1 MLRQLL
7 VLILLFVP
15 VVMWAQDKNFY
26 IYLCIGQS
34 NMVGQGE
41 ISEQDKQVSERF
53 LNMSAAQCGDRKIGE
68 WYKAVPPLCR
78 CDTKLSPADYFG
90 RTMLDSLPKNHRVGI
105 VHVAIDGCALPL
117 FDKDKYQDV
126 VKTMTEDWQ
135 KYELSFYNNNPYQRL
150 IHCAKLAQK
159 DGVIKGILVHQG
171 ETDAYS
177 DQWIK
182 NLQKIYT
189 DILTDLNLTP
199 ENVPLLVGQ
208 TANADMNGVCAH
220 ANPTISK
227 VHNFIPTAF
236 AISSSKVSVSNDNV
250 HFSADGYRELGKRYA
265 LKMLEIM
272 RKGILN
278 TDNVLD
284 NLSTSNESFS
294 VVVDNVKLKAVSS
307 LEVVKYEITSFSG
320 KEILSKSLPKPS
332 KKIKLPIKNVEDRPL
347 IVSFYT
353 FDGKHVSKLITK

>member
-1 MLRQLL
+1 MFLMFS
-7 VLILLFVP
+7 VFS
-15 VVMWAQDKNFY
+15 WGQDQNFY

-41 ISEQDKQVSERF
+41 ISEQDLNVSDRF
-53 LNMSAAQCGDRKIGE
+53 LNMSAAQCGERKIGE
-68 WYKAVPPLCR
+68 WQKAVPPLCR

-90 RTMLDSLPKNHRVGI
+90 RTMLDSLPSNYRVGI
-105 VHVAIDGCALPL
+105 VHVAIDGCALQL
-117 FDKDKYQDV
+117 FDKDKYQDIV
-126 VKTMTEDWQ
+126 ATMNEDWQ
-135 KYELSFYNNNPYQRL
+135 KYELSFYDSNPYQRL
-150 IHCAKLAQK
+150 ITCAKLAQK

-189 DILTDLNLTP
+189 DILSELGLSP

-208 TANADMNGVCAH
+208 TANSDMNGVCAH

-236 AISSSKVSVSNDNV
+236 AISSSKVAVSNDNV
-250 HFSADGYRELGKRYA
+250 HFSAQGYRELGKRYA

-272 RKGILN
+272 QCGITN
-278 TDNVLD
+278 TDNKLVGFESVD
-284 NLSTSNESFS
+284 ESF
-294 VVVDNVKLKAVSS
+294 VVDVYNSKLLAISS
-307 LEVVKYEITSFSG
+307 LSVSKYVVTSFSG
-320 KEILSKSLPKPS
+320 KEILSLTLSKPL
-332 KKIKLPIKNVEDRPL
+332 KKIKLPLKNIADRPL
-347 IVSFYT
+347 IITFYT
-353 FDGKHVSKLITK
+353 DDGKHVSKMLTK